1 MTDPPTSPGGPD
13 ESEVPATS
21 PDPDRHEPE
30 NGPAEDQSTDRGPA
44 EREVVV
50 RRAPSVIAFLITGL
64 VIGLIVAVLSTVLG
78 PADQKYTT
86 GAIFGMMAVIFG
98 TAGAVLGAL
107 VGLIADRRSRKKATR
122 FRAVRID
129 DDVEK

>member
-1 MTDPPTSPGGPD
+1 MTEPPTSPGDPN
-13 ESEVPATS
+13 ESEGHATS
-21 PDPDRHEPE
+21 PDPERHEPE
-30 NGPAEDQSTDRGPA
+30 HGPAEGRSTDRGPA

-50 RRAPSVIAFLITGL
+50 RRAPSVIAFLVTGL

-78 PADQKYTT
+78 PGDQKYTP

-107 VGLIADRRSRKKATR
+107 VGLIADRISRKRATR
-122 FRAVRID
+122 FRAVRVD
-129 DDVEK
+129 HDVEK